1 MVNSYHIGQQA
12 SCSKTITET
21 DFILFAGVSGDFNP
35 IHIDA
40 EYAKQTR
47 FKQRIAHG
55 LLTSSL
61 LSQLLGV
68 HLPGKGAV
76 YVEQTIQF
84 KAPVFIGDTITA
96 QGTVQEIDEKR
107 RILTLLTQCF
117 NQEGTLV
124 LTGTAKMMVP
134 EDGGVI

>member
-1 MVNSYHIGQQA
+1 MISYSVGQQA

-21 DFILFAGVSGDFNP
+21 DFVMFAGLSGDFNP
-35 IHIDA
+35 VHIDG
-40 EYAKQTR
+40 EYAKKTR
-47 FKQRIAHG
+47 FKKRIAHG

-68 HLPGKGAV
+68 HLPGKGSI
-76 YVEQTIQF
+76 YVEQTIRF

-96 QGTVQEIDEKR
+96 QGTVQDIDIER
-107 RILTLLTQCF
+107 RILTLLTECF
-117 NQEGTLV
+117 NQDGIKV

-134 EDGGVI
+134 EEGGVI

>member
-1 MVNSYHIGQQA
+1 MVHYTIGQQA

-21 DFILFAGVSGDFNP
+21 DFVLFAGISGDFNP
-35 IHIDA
+35 IHIDG
-40 EYAKQTR
+40 EYAKKTR

-68 HLPGKGAV
+68 HLPGKGSI
-76 YVEQTIQF
+76 YLEQNIRF

-96 QGTVQEIDEKR
+96 KATVQEIDSDK
-107 RILTLLTQCF
+107 RILTLVTECF
-117 NQEGTLV
+117 NQNEKLI